1 MLYHV
6 CCKGG
11 AIIAEESTQKRI
23 LEAGKAEFLQMGYKN
38 ASLRSI
44 ARAAGVTTGAIYGYY
59 PDKEAL
65 FNALVSEPA
74 NSLRDWYLSVQRQFE
89 AYPAAYKEKQMHD
102 YTAHALE
109 EFISYV
115 YLHFDAFK
123 LVVCCSDGTDYQH
136 YIDSLLE
143 IEEEHTRRF
152 IQTLRSLGHNIPSID
167 DNMSH
172 ILSSAFY
179 YGIFET
185 VAHDMPKERAL
196 EYIRVLNRFYSAGWD
211 TILGLK
217 QP

>member
-1 MLYHV
+1 MA
-6 CCKGG
+6 G
-11 AIIAEESTQKRI
+11 ESTQNRI
-23 LEAGKAEFLQMGYKN
+23 LEAGKAEFLQKGYKN

-44 ARAAGVTTGAIYGYY
+44 AREAGVTTGAIYGYY
-59 PDKEAL
+59 PDKAAL
-65 FNALVSEPA
+65 FDALVSEPA
-74 NSLRDWYLSVQRQFE
+74 NYLRDWYFSIQSKFD
-89 AYPAAYKEKQMHD
+89 AFPADYKEKQVHS
-102 YTAHALE
+102 YSSHALE

-123 LVVCCSDGTDYQH
+123 LVVCCSAGTEYEH

-143 IEEEHTRRF
+143 IEIEHTRRF
-152 IQTLRSLGHNIPSID
+152 INALRNLGHDIPNID
-167 DNMSH
+167 DDMNH

-196 EYIRVLNRFYSAGWD
+196 EYIRTLNKFYSAGWD

-217 QP
+217 